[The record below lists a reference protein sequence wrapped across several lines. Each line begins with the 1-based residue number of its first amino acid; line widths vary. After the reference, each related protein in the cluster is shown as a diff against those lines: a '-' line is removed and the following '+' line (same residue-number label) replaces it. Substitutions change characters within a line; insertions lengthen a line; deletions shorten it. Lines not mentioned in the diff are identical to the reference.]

1 MQLAKGEEKYDISSI
16 IKDRGNQLKIG
27 NKDFDFKRHIYIM
40 GILNVTPD
48 SFSDGGKYYIPDKA
62 LFKVQQMVEEGADII
77 DIGGEST
84 RPGYIEVSVE
94 EEIERVVP
102 VIEKIKENFDVP
114 ISLDTYKAVVAKEGL
129 KAGAHMINDIWGLK
143 KEKTMAEVIADYKVP
158 CCLMHNR
165 QTTDYTNFLEEVIK
179 DLNDSLL
186 IANRSGIAADN
197 IILDPGIGF
206 GKNYEQ
212 NMQMMAAI
220 EKIVRMGYPVLLGV
234 SRKSMIGNTL
244 HLPVEERL
252 SGTLATNIYGAVK
265 GCSLLRV
272 HDVKE
277 TVRALKMVDRLV
289 RH

>member
-1 MQLAKGEEKYDISSI
+1 M
-16 IKDRGNQLKIG
+16 RIG
-27 NKDFDFKRHIYIM
+27 KKDFDFQRHKYIM

-48 SFSDGGKYYIPDKA
+48 SFSDGGKYHLPDRA
-62 LFKVQQMVEEGADII
+62 LFKVQQMIEEGADII

-102 VIEKIKENFDVP
+102 VIERIKENFDIS
-114 ISLDTYKAVVAKEGL
+114 ISLDTYKAKVAKEGL

-143 KEKTMAEVIADYKVP
+143 KEKAMAEVIADCKVP

-165 QTTDYTNFLEEVIK
+165 QETAYANFLEEVIK
-179 DLNDSLL
+179 DLNETLL
-186 IANRSGIAADN
+186 IANSSGITSDN

-206 GKNYEQ
+206 GKTYEH
-212 NMQMMAAI
+212 NMEIMAGI

-244 HLPVEERL
+244 QLPVEERL
-252 SGTLATNIYGAVK
+252 TGTIATNIYGMMK
-265 GCSLLRV
+265 GCSLFRV

-277 TVRALKMVDRLV
+277 HKEAVRMIEAIEERI
-289 RH
+289 